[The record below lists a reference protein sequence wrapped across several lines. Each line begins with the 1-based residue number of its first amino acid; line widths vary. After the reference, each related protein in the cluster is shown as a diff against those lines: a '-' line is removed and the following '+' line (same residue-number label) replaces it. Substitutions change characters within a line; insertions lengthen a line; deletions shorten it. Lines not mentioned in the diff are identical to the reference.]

1 MANWLNYHHL
11 YYFWLVAKEGT
22 VAAACERLHLAQP
35 TVSAQI
41 KQLEKSLSTQ
51 LFERSGRRLVL
62 TEMGRTVFR
71 YADEIFTLGEELVST
86 VKDDDYRPRSR
97 LLVGVADV
105 LSKLMTVRILGP
117 LLTDES
123 EIQVTCVE
131 GKPPDLLARLAVHE
145 LDVVFSDAPIP
156 PDVNVRAYS
165 HLLGECGIT
174 VFGKAATARRFR
186 KRFPASLDGAPMLL
200 PISTTM
206 LRRNLDRWFE
216 DLDIAPR
223 IVGEFE
229 DAALIKA
236 FGQAGRGLFVVPSTI
251 EAEVKRQ
258 YQVQVVGRSEDVKEQ
273 FFAISIERRVRHPAI
288 QMITQAARKV
298 LDCE

>member
-1 MANWLNYHHL
+1 M
-11 YYFWLVAKEGT
+11 
-22 VAAACERLHLAQP
+22 
-35 TVSAQI
+35 
-41 KQLEKSLSTQ
+41 STQ

-71 YADEIFTLGEELVST
+71 YAEEIFTLGEELVST
-86 VKDDDYRPRSR
+86 VKNDDHRPRSR

-123 EIQVTCVE
+123 EIQVTCIE

-156 PDVNVRAYS
+156 ADVNVRAYS

-174 VFGKAATARRFR
+174 VFGKAELARRFR
-186 KRFPASLDGAPMLL
+186 KGFPASLNAAPMLL
-200 PISTTM
+200 PIPTTM

-216 DLDIAPR
+216 DLGIAPR
-223 IVGEFE
+223 LVGEFE

-258 YQVQVVGRSEDVKEQ
+258 YQVQVVGRSDDVKEQ

-298 LDCE
+298 LDHE